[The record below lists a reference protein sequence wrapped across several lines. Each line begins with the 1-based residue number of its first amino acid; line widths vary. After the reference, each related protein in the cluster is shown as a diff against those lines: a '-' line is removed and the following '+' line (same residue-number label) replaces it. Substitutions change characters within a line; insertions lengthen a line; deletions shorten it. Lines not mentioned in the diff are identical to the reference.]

1 VTRDTFTV
9 FYNWAY
15 TGIVMDSY
23 NKSDVD
29 LSCLDITNIYEFV
42 DFHVVPQSKNK
53 ALELYFMK
61 DVKDWVVSFV
71 NTAELYE
78 KTPESSSLRR
88 LHVDFLLETSDFDT
102 WRTSLEDLPKDFVA
116 DLFDRCR
123 EREVVPGSCFG
134 TLQKG
139 GIAAWIKGKS
149 INFCK
154 MYHEHQEPESRRI
167 IDLS

>member
-1 VTRDTFTV
+1 M

-23 NKSDVD
+23 NNSDVD
-29 LSCLDITNIYEFV
+29 LSCLDDTNIYEFA
-42 DFHVVPQSKNK
+42 DFHVVPQLKNR

-78 KTPESSSLRR
+78 KLPDSSSLRR
-88 LHVDFLLETSDFDT
+88 LHVDLLLETSDFDT

-116 DLFDRCR
+116 DLFDQCR
-123 EREVVPGSCFG
+123 ERKVVPGPVSAHCR
-134 TLQKG
+134 KE
-139 GIAAWIKGKS
+139 A
-149 INFCK
+149 
-154 MYHEHQEPESRRI
+154 
-167 IDLS
+167 